1 MKRLVLA
8 LLLFIFK
15 ELAVVSVLTLGVDI
29 TLVNSSMF
37 ACERYRR
44 HNMML
49 SMCSYPPLFMSHK
62 PVSAMNK
69 SAQIHIN

>member
-15 ELAVVSVLTLGVDI
+15 QLAIAPDLTPEADI
-29 TLVNSSMF
+29 TLVNPSMF
-37 ACERYRR
+37 ACGGYPR

-49 SMCSYPPLFMSHK
+49 SMCSHK
-62 PVSAMNK
+62 PPVHES
-69 SAQIHIN
+69 

>member
-37 ACERYRR
+37 AREG
-44 HNMML
+44 
-49 SMCSYPPLFMSHK
+49 
-62 PVSAMNK
+62 
-69 SAQIHIN
+69 